1 MGQLKLLLIGAN
13 GFVGSNIYS
22 LLHDHY
28 NITTIGSADKVD
40 FSDLNRVD
48 NLLKDLRP
56 DVVINCLTYGQKQ
69 TNGDMAL
76 EVAKNTA
83 MFYNFLHCQNSF
95 AQYINIGSG
104 AEFDRTKNIDLALEL
119 DIHKVMPTDSY
130 GFAKNLIARAIQTVG
145 EKFITLRLFGCFGKN
160 EWSSRF
166 LKRFCSAGDKFVI
179 DNDRYFDYISVDD
192 FVAIIKF
199 TIDNRITGHD
209 LNCVYDEKLKL
220 SEILEMFCS
229 IHGIDKT
236 YTVGNTSQFHYT
248 ANNQRLNYYKDQID
262 LKGLSQGL
270 KNYL

>member
-1 MGQLKLLLIGAN
+1 MKAADEHEDLKEDEAMKDSIWKVAKKSLRPGADMKAFIDGQLKFVKRVSGDASAVAKAAQIPAN

-22 LLHDHY
+22 LLHDQY
-28 NITTIGSADKVD
+28 NITTIGSADKID

-192 FVAIIKF
+192 FVAIIK
-199 TIDNRITGHD
+199 IGRAH
-209 LNCVYDEKLKL
+209 V
-220 SEILEMFCS
+220 
-229 IHGIDKT
+229 
-236 YTVGNTSQFHYT
+236 
-248 ANNQRLNYYKDQID
+248 
-262 LKGLSQGL
+262 
-270 KNYL
+270 